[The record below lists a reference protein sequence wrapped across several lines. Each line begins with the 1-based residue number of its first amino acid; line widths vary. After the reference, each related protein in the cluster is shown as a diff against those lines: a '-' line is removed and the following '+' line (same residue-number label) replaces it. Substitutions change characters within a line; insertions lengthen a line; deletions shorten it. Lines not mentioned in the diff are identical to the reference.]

1 MEQLNKVELRGILGV
16 IRVQNVGE
24 KRLATMSVATN
35 YCYKG
40 GDGCPVIETTWHIVT
55 AWEGGNCRDLD
66 LLQKGDNIH
75 VTGRLRCRRYMD
87 SAGIERTQTEVVASN
102 LEKVEGN

>member
-55 AWEGGNCRDLD
+55 VWEGNGCPDLSIF
-66 LLQKGDNIH
+66 QKGDQVH
-75 VTGRLRCRRYMD
+75 VIGRLRCRKYIDVSGMEKTQMD
-87 SAGIERTQTEVVASN
+87 IVASM
-102 LEKVEGN
+102 LEKIDGN

>member
-35 YCYKG
+35 YCYRG
-40 GDGCPVIETTWHIVT
+40 GDGCPVIETAWHFVK
-55 AWEGGNCRDLD
+55 GDGCPDLSIF
-66 LLQKGDNIH
+66 QKGDQVH
-75 VTGRLRCRRYMD
+75 VIGRLRCRKYIDVSGMEKTRMD
-87 SAGIERTQTEVVASN
+87 IVASM
-102 LEKVEGN
+102 LEKIDGN

>member
-24 KRLATMSVATN
+24 KRIATMSVATN

-55 AWEGGNCRDLD
+55 AWEGSNCRDLD
-66 LLQKGDNIH
+66 LLQKGDKVCVI
-75 VTGRLRCRRYMD
+75 GRLRRRKYTD
-87 SAGIERTQTEVVASN
+87 AAGIEHSQMEVVASN
-102 LEKVEGN
+102 LERIEE